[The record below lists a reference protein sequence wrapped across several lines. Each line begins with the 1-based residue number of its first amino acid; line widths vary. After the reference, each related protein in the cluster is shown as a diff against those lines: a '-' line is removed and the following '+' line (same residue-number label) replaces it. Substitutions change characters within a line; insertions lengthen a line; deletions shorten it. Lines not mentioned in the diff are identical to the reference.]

1 MIITQAYL
9 SVIKKPLKQTFLNI
23 LMYDYSMIINV
34 EKIKTEAL
42 LIFCKD
48 LIIAYKNSEIVVD
61 IESELIEKM
70 EIQTDLILK
79 EIEKIIKPY
88 DFYLEHQNNF
98 KIKAILNAHSFL
110 ITHCNKRFKNNQLFN
125 PFILVLSILTYWFGE
140 FEKGKNI
147 KQYIFFSIY
156 PFCEIYDNFFVK
168 MKNTSYKIVNL
179 KTIEIAEELTKTYN
193 NQIVK
198 F

>member
-1 MIITQAYL
+1 
-9 SVIKKPLKQTFLNI
+9 
-23 LMYDYSMIINV
+23 MYDYGMIINI
-34 EKIKTEAL
+34 EQIKTEAL

-48 LIIAYKNSEIVVD
+48 LIISYQNSKIVVD
-61 IESELIEKM
+61 IENEIIEKM
-70 EIQTDLILK
+70 QIQTDLILK
-79 EIEKIIKPY
+79 EIDKIIKPY
-88 DFYLEHQNNF
+88 NFYLQNQNNF

-110 ITHCNKRFKNNQLFN
+110 ITFCNKEFKNNEVFN

-140 FEKGKNI
+140 FGKGKNI

-168 MKNTSYKIVNL
+168 TKNTNYKIINL
-179 KTIEIAEELTKTYN
+179 KTIEIAEELTKAYN

>member
-88 DFYLEHQNNF
+88 DFYLQHQNNF

-110 ITHCNKRFKNNQLFN
+110 IAHCNKRFKNNQLFN

-168 MKNTSYKIVNL
+168 IKNTSYKIVNL
-179 KTIEIAEELTKTYN
+179 KTIEIAEELTKAYN